1 MKTIIIGGGHVGV
14 NIASKLISEGHDITI
29 IEKNE
34 ELKESLQS
42 KLDALVICKDGVNVK
57 LLKEIEIHK
66 TDLFIAVTDS
76 DKINIVAC
84 MMAKKLG
91 KDNITIIGK
100 IEHYFNYFN
109 NKYILPRD
117 FGIDVM
123 ISPKKLLM
131 NKVLKLIEQPQTIE
145 VIKYAKRQG
154 EIIGLKIDEN
164 SRFLDITLK
173 ELKTK
178 HFFSKDIKIMGIF
191 RNSNIL
197 LPNDDTKILIND
209 KIFLIGKTTA
219 ISKML
224 KNYSKSSSSIDN
236 IILNSGSSVGRE
248 LTKHL
253 ELIGKRVIIL
263 ERDTKICERI
273 SKELNQAIIINS
285 SIKDMNVLDD
295 LDLNNSCLV
304 CISEDDEYNLLS
316 SIYAKN
322 HGINK
327 TICAIKD
334 STLAPIVNNINLVDS
349 VLISDMLTTSK
360 ILKYLRGENIIADS
374 SISDIDAEA
383 IGVRI
388 TTSSPVINQKIKNIK
403 NYDKLI
409 IGMIIRN
416 DKVLIPNDDDIF
428 RLNDRVILFVIPSA
442 IKNIKKMFDKKF
454 FFWEK

>member
-1 MKTIIIGGGHVGV
+1 
-14 NIASKLISEGHDITI
+14 
-29 IEKNE
+29 
-34 ELKESLQS
+34 
-42 KLDALVICKDGVNVK
+42 
-57 LLKEIEIHK
+57 
-66 TDLFIAVTDS
+66 
-76 DKINIVAC
+76 
-84 MMAKKLG
+84 
-91 KDNITIIGK
+91 
-100 IEHYFNYFN
+100 
-109 NKYILPRD
+109 
-117 FGIDVM
+117 M

-178 HFFSKDIKIMGIF
+178 HSFSKDIKIMGIF

-253 ELIGKRVIIL
+253 ELLGKRVIIL

-285 SIKDMNVLDD
+285 SIKNMGVLDD

-388 TTSSPVINQKIKNIK
+388 TTSSPVINQKIKDIK

-442 IKNIKKMFDKKF
+442 IKNIKKMFDKKS